1 MAKID
6 LRARISGII
15 ILFILIVLMPYAIW
29 KGNNDEENLK
39 FRGKKLEACIT
50 NIKGIKGNNIEFVF
64 YINNLK
70 VVKVKTAPSNHN
82 LKIGYKIKIIYD
94 SLDVENVMVVW

>member
-1 MAKID
+1 MTEID
-6 LRARISGII
+6 FRARISG
-15 ILFILIVLMPYAIW
+15 LFILSILIVVMPYAIW
-29 KGNNDEENLK
+29 KSYKDEENLK

-70 VVKVKTAPSNHN
+70 VVKVITTPQIHN

-94 SLDVENVMVVW
+94 SLDIENVMVVW